1 MRSRSGATA
10 TSGNDVSGRKT
21 PELFDGYLRDRTLA
35 IRFVAGADAVTLPT
49 EALAELDAL
58 LTEAA
63 AGPDPEP
70 TASEP
75 SARSTRAAVRIR
87 ASCCSRAPVP
97 TVCASSPITRARK
110 GGDRREFTRGAV
122 PALETSAEGVQV
134 RVEGTVEQV
143 SDADSDAYFA
153 TRPRGSQIGAWA
165 SLQSQVLAARTDF
178 EQRIAQFEA
187 QFEDGDVPRPPDWGG
202 YLVKP
207 DLIEFWYGAKFRL
220 HERLCY
226 QRIEGTWRVQQ
237 LYP

>member
-1 MRSRSGATA
+1 
-10 TSGNDVSGRKT
+10 
-21 PELFDGYLRDRTLA
+21 
-35 IRFVAGADAVTLPT
+35 VTLPT
-49 EALAELDAL
+49 EALAELEAL

-70 TASEP
+70 TAMNLSTVD
-75 SARSTRAAVRIR
+75 ARGRPHSRI
-87 ASCCSRAPVP
+87 VLL
-97 TVCASSPITRARK
+97 K
-110 GGDRREFTRGAV
+110 GTGPDGLRFFTNY
-122 PALETSAEGVQV
+122 TSAKGQEIAANSLVALCLHWKHLREGVQV
-134 RVEGTVEQV
+134 RVEGTVEQL

-187 QFEDGDVPRPPDWGG
+187 QFKDGDVPRPPDWGG

>member
-1 MRSRSGATA
+1 
-10 TSGNDVSGRKT
+10 
-21 PELFDGYLRDRTLA
+21 
-35 IRFVAGADAVTLPT
+35 VTLPT

-58 LTEAA
+58 LAEAA

-70 TASEP
+70 TAMNLSTVD
-75 SARSTRAAVRIR
+75 ARGRPHSRI
-87 ASCCSRAPVP
+87 VLL
-97 TVCASSPITRARK
+97 K
-110 GGDRREFTRGAV
+110 GTGPDGLRFFTNY
-122 PALETSAEGVQV
+122 TSAKGQEIAANSLVALCLHWKHLREGVQV
-134 RVEGTVEQV
+134 RVEGTVEQL

-187 QFEDGDVPRPPDWGG
+187 QFKDGDVPRPPDWGG